1 MRPHSPEIDQCS
13 PSARTANGSS
23 ASSPANVWSRRD
35 AGDPPAHEPADR
47 ARLVEAHL
55 ARGGPQRVGVGR
67 GGAAVAGADVR
78 IGQPRVEVVA
88 DHATDL
94 DGAEPRIL
102 RRHVTDDVQPLDQ
115 LVLRA
120 LAEDVGALD
129 VTSAATVPAGTRAVA
144 TITQKAAGV
153 VFGLDAAEATFLA
166 ADPDVELERLGP
178 EGEWREPPAPVLRAT
193 GDARA
198 LLARRAHRAELPA
211 AAVGRRDAHR
221 ALRARGRGHRRAD
234 PRHAQDDARGC
245 ARSRRPRC
253 ARAAG
258 VNHRAGLYDMVLIKE
273 NHAAMA
279 GGVGAAVRAA
289 RAAFPDL
296 PLEVE
301 CRTRAEVDEA
311 LEAGAPRILLDNMRP
326 DELRATAEHVAG
338 RAELEASG
346 GIVFETLRAHA
357 DTGVD
362 FISIGALTHSAP
374 ALDLSLILEP
384 LP

>member
-1 MRPHSPEIDQCS
+1 
-13 PSARTANGSS
+13 
-23 ASSPANVWSRRD
+23 
-35 AGDPPAHEPADR
+35 
-47 ARLVEAHL
+47 
-55 ARGGPQRVGVGR
+55 
-67 GGAAVAGADVR
+67 
-78 IGQPRVEVVA
+78 
-88 DHATDL
+88 
-94 DGAEPRIL
+94 
-102 RRHVTDDVQPLDQ
+102 VTPDVQPLDQ

-166 ADPDVELERLGP
+166 VDPDVELQRLGP

-198 LLARRAHRAELPA
+198 LLGAERTALNFLARLSGVATLTARCVRAIDGTGAKILDTRKTTPGLRTLEK
-211 AAVGRRDAHR
+211 AAVLAG
-221 ALRARGRGHRRAD
+221 G
-234 PRHAQDDARGC
+234 
-245 ARSRRPRC
+245 
-253 ARAAG
+253 G

-273 NHAAMA
+273 NHAALA

-326 DELRATAEHVAG
+326 SELRATAEHVAG

-346 GIVFETLRAHA
+346 GIVFETLKAHA
-357 DTGVD
+357 QTGVD

-374 ALDLSLILEP
+374 ALDLSMILKP